1 MIRVRVYKTTRI
13 AKAKFLEYCE
23 NNIDNIKME
32 RFRARYRISVVLLKN
47 NDFILFMSDQIYST
61 WCIGRTYYDDLEQ
74 CYKRSDFKISKEL
87 AENIEKI

>member
-13 AKAKFLEYCE
+13 AKEKFLEYCE
-23 NNIDNIKME
+23 NNMDNIKME
-32 RFRARYRISVVLLKN
+32 RFIARYRASVVLLKN
-47 NDFILFMSDQIYST
+47 NDFILFIPEQTYST

-87 AENIEKI
+87 AEKI

>member
-1 MIRVRVYKTTRI
+1 MIRVRVYATTRI
-13 AKAKFLEYCE
+13 AKTKFLEYCE

-32 RFRARYRISVVLLKN
+32 RFIARYRASVVLLKN
-47 NDFILFMSDQIYST
+47 NDFILFIPDHTYNI

-87 AENIEKI
+87 AEKI